1 MLVEVHGAVVSKQRL
16 VMTYA
21 YFWNVWNV
29 FWINFLRIQIES
41 ETVRHEWKMAKNVPF
56 IKMNVL
62 EMARAYLE
70 TVEIV
75 PKYVF
80 LVGRLEE

>member
-1 MLVEVHGAVVSKQRL
+1 MIGKWR
-16 VMTYA
+16 
-21 YFWNVWNV
+21 
-29 FWINFLRIQIES
+29 
-41 ETVRHEWKMAKNVPF
+41 KMFPF

-75 PKYVF
+75 PKYIF
-80 LVGRLEE
+80 LVDRLEE